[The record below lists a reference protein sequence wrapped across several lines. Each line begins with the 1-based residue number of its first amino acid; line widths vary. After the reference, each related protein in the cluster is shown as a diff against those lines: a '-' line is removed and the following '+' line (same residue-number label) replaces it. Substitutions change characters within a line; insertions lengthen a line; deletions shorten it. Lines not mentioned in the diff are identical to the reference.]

1 MVNHLKNVDNWLGG
15 LQWLMYIFI
24 NTVVVPI
31 TMGAAFNLSQ
41 AEIVSTMQFSFI
53 LGGIA
58 CLFQVFVGHRRPI
71 MDGPSGLW
79 WGVLLALSSL
89 AAAQGMPITEVGG
102 SIATGLIITGILT
115 VIIGL
120 TGFGYYLEKLF
131 NPSVMGVFMLL
142 FGVSLCISFF
152 KGMVGLPFGGGDGPT
167 EIQVGPAILSFV
179 IVILVLILT
188 IRGSNKLSQY
198 AMLIGIIVGWP
209 AYLLFFGQD
218 TQLAGGAASSLEIF
232 WFPLGAPAW
241 NIGIILTVVITGML
255 NLSKQYGSIKGTDPI
270 YPDSPSTSKDY
281 RNSFTIT
288 GVMTI
293 IPGFLGLVP
302 YSPFVSSIGFIQQT
316 KIYDRMPFIFGAVMF
331 FVMGVI
337 PQIGSFFTM
346 IPLSVGCAVL
356 FVSYVQ
362 LFGSAWDWFK
372 LVEFNSFNI
381 YRAAIPM
388 FLGLVLMAVPASA
401 FASLPGYVQPLLSSG
416 LLMGTIISIAMENF
430 MNWDKVGA
438 TISNN
443 IGKHIEKEEP
453 VNKL

>member
-1 MVNHLKNVDNWLGG
+1 MMNHLKNIDNWLGG

-58 CLFQVFVGHRRPI
+58 CLLQALIGHRRPI

-89 AAAQGMPITEVGG
+89 AAAQGMPIEEVGG

-120 TGFGYYLEKLF
+120 TGVGYYLEKLF

-198 AMLIGIIVGWP
+198 AML
-209 AYLLFFGQD
+209 
-218 TQLAGGAASSLEIF
+218 
-232 WFPLGAPAW
+232 
-241 NIGIILTVVITGML
+241 
-255 NLSKQYGSIKGTDPI
+255 
-270 YPDSPSTSKDY
+270 
-281 RNSFTIT
+281 
-288 GVMTI
+288 
-293 IPGFLGLVP
+293 
-302 YSPFVSSIGFIQQT
+302 
-316 KIYDRMPFIFGAVMF
+316 
-331 FVMGVI
+331 
-337 PQIGSFFTM
+337 
-346 IPLSVGCAVL
+346 
-356 FVSYVQ
+356 
-362 LFGSAWDWFK
+362 
-372 LVEFNSFNI
+372 
-381 YRAAIPM
+381 
-388 FLGLVLMAVPASA
+388 
-401 FASLPGYVQPLLSSG
+401 
-416 LLMGTIISIAMENF
+416 
-430 MNWDKVGA
+430 
-438 TISNN
+438 
-443 IGKHIEKEEP
+443 
-453 VNKL
+453 